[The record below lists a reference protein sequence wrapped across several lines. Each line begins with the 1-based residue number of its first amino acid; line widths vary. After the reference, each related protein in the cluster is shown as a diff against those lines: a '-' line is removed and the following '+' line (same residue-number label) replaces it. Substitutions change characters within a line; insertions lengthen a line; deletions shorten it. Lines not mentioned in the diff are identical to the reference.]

1 MTFRMSHEKGTILD
15 SAILTKIF
23 GNDQSWQ
30 GPCTVILDAEASVQ
44 TLGADSIG
52 ASATKSYAP
61 RLVSGRILADSVCFL
76 ADQKALLAVQLQKTR
91 HPTGEEV
98 IRPTLTIMDPA
109 RVVAVEF
116 FHTAPLTNLEVR
128 QPHLRHRSHPG
139 S

>member
-1 MTFRMSHEKGTILD
+1 LD
-15 SAILTKIF
+15 SAVLAKIF

-61 RLVSGRILADSVCFL
+61 RLVSGRILADSVCL
-76 ADQKALLAVQLQKTR
+76 MADSKALLAIQLQKTR
-91 HPTGEEV
+91 HPTGEEI

-109 RVVAVEF
+109 RIAAVEF
-116 FHTAPLTNLEVR
+116 FHTGPLTALGVTQPNLR
-128 QPHLRHRSHPG
+128 NGSHPG
-139 S
+139 STVRASY

>member
-1 MTFRMSHEKGTILD
+1 MD
-15 SAILTKIF
+15 SAVLAKIF
-23 GNDQSWQ
+23 GSDQSWQ

-61 RLVSGRILADSVCFL
+61 RLVSGRVLADSVCL
-76 ADQKALLAVQLQKTR
+76 MADSKALLAIQLQKTR

-109 RVVAVEF
+109 RIVAVEF
-116 FHTAPLTNLEVR
+116 FHTAALTPLGVTQPNLR
-128 QPHLRHRSHPG
+128 NGSHPG
-139 S
+139 STGRTTY